1 MYNHNE
7 MKQHIV
13 CVNRYLTHKFIIVP
27 IKYRGERNAF
37 IFKIKSVAKSNV
49 HVFLSSTLCFPEDVN
64 FSDIL
69 YWVKYWLYPLF

>member
-37 IFKIKSVAKSNV
+37 IFKIKSVANQMFMCSYQV
-49 HVFLSSTLCFPEDVN
+49 HYVSQ
-64 FSDIL
+64 
-69 YWVKYWLYPLF
+69 KM